1 LKRHPF
7 WLFLTKRYSEKR
19 VKTPKLK
26 LIKTM
31 DTKLMGGFTE
41 VAKQAMMQT
50 QETLAPTKSKKNSLY
65 IGIPKETSFQEN
77 RIALTPLSVA
87 LLVNNGHEVVIES
100 GAGMGSN
107 FADIKYSEQ
116 GAKIVYDVKEVYQ
129 ADIILKI
136 APPTMDEVEMMKH
149 NQILFSTLQ
158 MSTMKPEYVQALI
171 SKKITA
177 LAFEYLRDEFNILT
191 VVRAMSEIVGST
203 SVLIAAEYVSNVF
216 GGKGL
221 MLGGVT
227 GVPPTEIVI
236 LGAGTVGEYAARTA
250 IALGAEVKV
259 FDSSLFRLRRLQ
271 DNIGCKVFTSV
282 MQPIVLEKAL
292 VTCDVVIGAV
302 RANHGR
308 SPCMVTEETVSKMKP
323 DSVIID
329 VSIDQGGCF
338 ETSEVTN
345 HKNPV
350 FRKHDIIHYCVPNIA
365 SRVSRT
371 ATYALTNIFT
381 PILIDIGEMG
391 GIMNLIWEKA
401 GIRNAVYLYQGAMTN
416 KDLAQRFNLPHKD
429 LNLLVVSN
437 C

>member
-1 LKRHPF
+1 MD
-7 WLFLTKRYSEKR
+7 S
-19 VKTPKLK
+19 KLS
-26 LIKTM
+26 
-31 DTKLMGGFTE
+31 GFSE
-41 VAKQAMMQT
+41 VAKQAMMQP
-50 QETLAPTKSKKNSLY
+50 QEQLEKIKSKKNSLF

-87 LLVNNGHEVVIES
+87 LLINNGHEVVIES
-100 GAGMGSN
+100 NAGLAAN
-107 FADIKYSEQ
+107 FTDIKYSEQ
-116 GAKIVYDVKEVYQ
+116 GAKIVHDVTEVYK
-129 ADIILKI
+129 ADIIIKI
-136 APPTMDEVEMMKH
+136 APPTLEEIALMKTG
-149 NQILFSTLQ
+149 QILFSALQ
-158 MSTMKPEYVQALI
+158 MGSLKKEFIQALMA
-171 SKKITA
+171 KKVTA
-177 LAFEYLRDEFNILT
+177 LAYEYLRDEGNVLS
-191 VVRAMSEIVGST
+191 VVRAMSEIVGAT
-203 SVLIAAEYVSNVF
+203 SILIASEYVSNVF

-250 IALGAEVKV
+250 IGLGAEVKV
-259 FDSSLFRLRRLQ
+259 FDTSLFRLRRLQ
-271 DNIGCKVFTSV
+271 NNIGSRVFTSV
-282 MQPIVLEKAL
+282 LQPLVLEKAIT
-292 VTCDVVIGAV
+292 TCDVVIGAI
-302 RANHGR
+302 RAHHGR
-308 SPCMVTEETVSKMKP
+308 SPCVVSEETVAKMKP
-323 DSVIID
+323 NSVVVD

-350 FRKHDIIHYCVPNIA
+350 FRKHDVIHYCVPNIA

-391 GIMNLIWEKA
+391 GIMNVIWEKA

-416 KDLAQRFNLPHKD
+416 KDLANRFEIPLKD

-437 C
+437 H